1 MKKFGVCIQHAMK
14 AKPLTE
20 VDCDPVGTA
29 TGRCGVPVRWSFV
42 GGSLVGPPLLVPAAR
57 NGELIERFAGIEGG
71 DPAAGSG
78 AGGLELV
85 EDEGTLGTSTG
96 TGVTGNCERSG
107 RWLNRQ

>member
-14 AKPLTE
+14 AKPLTD

-29 TGRCGVPVRWSFV
+29 TGRCEDPVRWNFV
-42 GGSLVGPPLLVPAAR
+42 GGSLVGAPLLVPAAR
-57 NGELIERFAGIEGG
+57 NGELIARFAGIDAG

-85 EDEGTLGTSTG
+85 EYEGTLRTSTG
-96 TGVTGNCERSG
+96 TGVTGNCVRSG